1 MGNTGLNDKKEGLL
15 ENNLSSQAI
24 SQIAL
29 AKRIL
34 GKPYSVFRHRII
46 YGSELIRDLHDDY
59 LALIGKVSYKYHLI
73 FIAGL
78 PKSGTTWLEEFIGE
92 VPGYV
97 QLNNSLIRNLRGSE
111 LLSHPHGVNRTM
123 LSSAPP
129 KRYSYLKLHTHFTPE
144 YVQILTEFNIRPI
157 ILIRDLRDMMIS
169 RYHHIMSE
177 PTHWMYDSIKGLK
190 FEEGFTKS
198 LHGINPYA
206 VTSPDETA
214 LDYYRFWLRGWLEY
228 NESNPEKA
236 IFIKYEEMRNN
247 PHQALGKILRFHEI
261 HFDSQTINRIIEKQI
276 RRYKPREFLSDSL
289 KQAGRQKT
297 TFRKGQIGEWKGC
310 FNERH
315 KDIFKKEAGDVLILS
330 GYENDLDW

>member
-1 MGNTGLNDKKEGLL
+1 MGNTGLNDKNKELL
-15 ENNLSSQAI
+15 ENNLQSQII
-24 SQIAL
+24 SRIAL

-46 YGSELIRDLHDDY
+46 FGSELIRDLHDDY
-59 LALIGKVSYKYHLI
+59 LALTGKVSYKYHLI

-78 PKSGTTWLEEFIGE
+78 PKSGTTWLEELIGE

-97 QLNNSLIRNLRGSE
+97 QLNKSLIRKFHGSD
-111 LLSHPHGVNRTM
+111 LLSHSHGVNHTM

-177 PTHWMYDSIKGLK
+177 PTHWMYDSIKALK

-198 LHGINPYA
+198 LYGI
-206 VTSPDETA
+206 SPEDNTTA
-214 LDYYRFWLRGWLEY
+214 IDFYKNWVKGWLEY
-228 NESNPEKA
+228 IGSNPEKA
-236 IFIKYEEMRNN
+236 ILVRYEEMKEDLN
-247 PHQALGKILRFHEI
+247 QVLDKILRFLEI
-261 HFDSQTINRIIEKQI
+261 YLDSQTISWIIGKQI
-276 RRYKPREFLSDSL
+276 KRYKPSESLSDSL
-289 KQAGRQKT
+289 KQAGRQKS
-297 TFRKGQIGEWKGC
+297 TFRKGQIGEWKEC